1 MKGAIRAEGFILPTS
16 KDCVMILHNQEWVSE
31 IEQSI
36 QTGSRERRVDS
47 LRKVTN
53 LFLSSADRYNNEQ
66 IDVFDNVLCRL
77 AEKIET
83 RALAELSQRLAPVNN
98 APNEVV
104 QRLARN
110 DAIAVAG
117 PVLEM
122 SPRLRR
128 SDLVEIASTKS
139 QAHLLAISGRPTLE
153 SSITDILIQRGE
165 GEVLYRLVKNTG
177 SKFSDNGFSALIA
190 KAGSD
195 ESLMEQ
201 IGRRL
206 DIPMKLFRELLARAT
221 AAVREKLLAMQRP
234 ESQGEIEQ
242 LLAQISDQV
251 GGEEAAP
258 RDFSAAHRHVLA
270 MKKAGTLNQDAILS
284 FVRANEYEKL
294 VVGIGELSGLP
305 FDVIDRLMH
314 VERGDGLLIP
324 CKAAGFEWA
333 TVRNILKNRP
343 AWKVMSEAD
352 LKKAWT
358 DYLRLSKSTAERINR
373 FWLVREKLGKAEEA

>member
-16 KDCVMILHNQEWVSE
+16 KDCVMTLHNQEWVSE

-165 GEVLYRLVKNTG
+165 GEVL
-177 SKFSDNGFSALIA
+177 
-190 KAGSD
+190 
-195 ESLMEQ
+195 
-201 IGRRL
+201 
-206 DIPMKLFRELLARAT
+206 
-221 AAVREKLLAMQRP
+221 
-234 ESQGEIEQ
+234 
-242 LLAQISDQV
+242 
-251 GGEEAAP
+251 
-258 RDFSAAHRHVLA
+258 
-270 MKKAGTLNQDAILS
+270 
-284 FVRANEYEKL
+284 
-294 VVGIGELSGLP
+294 
-305 FDVIDRLMH
+305 
-314 VERGDGLLIP
+314 
-324 CKAAGFEWA
+324 
-333 TVRNILKNRP
+333 
-343 AWKVMSEAD
+343 
-352 LKKAWT
+352 
-358 DYLRLSKSTAERINR
+358 
-373 FWLVREKLGKAEEA
+373 